1 METGENRGN
10 ILKPALEQ
18 RKGANLSSNFSFRM
32 MEQIR
37 MEAVRRQKRK
47 NRNLLI
53 ALIATTALLVGLVVY
68 YLVYVMKIRFSLGP
82 IPALKMSEVSSS
94 VLGFYSYIAFLG
106 FVMLGLDYWLRR
118 KRRME

>member
-1 METGENRGN
+1 MKTGENRGN
-10 ILKPALEQ
+10 ILKQALEQ
-18 RKGANLSSNFSFRM
+18 RRRANLSSNFSFHM

-37 MEAVRRQKRK
+37 MEEVRRQKRK

-53 ALIATTALLVGLVVY
+53 ALIATTALLVGAVVY
-68 YLVYVMKIRFSLGP
+68 YLVYVMKIRFSLGA

-94 VLGFYSYIAFLG
+94 VLGFYGYIAFLG